1 MIYSNKSLV
10 NIPMLLRVIGW
21 LLMIEAAFMLIPLG
35 TSLFYNERDW
45 IAFAIAAGSTAL
57 IGLCTTT
64 FVRPGRTSMG
74 KREGFL
80 LTAMTWIVFSFFG
93 TIPFIIG
100 NCDISLT
107 DAFFEA
113 MSSFTTTGASTLE
126 SVENLSHGLLIWRAV
141 MQWIGGLGIILFTLA
156 VIPMLN
162 QQGGMQM
169 FNAEVTGITHEKI
182 RPRVSQT
189 AKGLWSVYIL
199 LTSALCVLLIVGP
212 MSVFDSICHS
222 MSVMSTGGISTS
234 DGSVDSWNSP
244 YIKIVMTLFMFLG
257 GVNFSLIYRVGH
269 GDFKSTWKNQV
280 WRVYGVVI
288 LAATLVTVFC
298 ILLTRPG
305 DITFESIVIDPLF
318 QVVSMIT
325 STGYTLD
332 VFPSWGPVVL
342 LVMIVLMISGGCAGS
357 TSGGAKIDRFI
368 VLFQHCRNEIER
380 CLHPNAILSV
390 RSGNRVVPRDL
401 VSKSIVFLCL
411 FALIIIAGTFI
422 LTTTG
427 AGISHSFMLTMVSI
441 TNAGISLPDT
451 IVNTDF
457 SAVAD
462 LGKWVLSLIMLV
474 GRLEIFTV
482 LLLFTPEFWQK

>member
-1 MIYSNKSLV
+1 MQYTKTGV
-10 NIPMLLRVIGW
+10 NIPMLLRVVGW
-21 LLMIEAAFMLIPLG
+21 LLMIEAMFMLIPLAV
-35 TSLFYNERDW
+35 TIFYGESDMM
-45 IAFAIAAGSTAL
+45 AFAISTGVTAL
-57 IGLCTTT
+57 IGILTTT
-64 FVRPGRTSMG
+64 FVKPRRSSMG
-74 KREGFL
+74 KREGFM
-80 LTAMTWIVFSFFG
+80 LTSLTWVVFSFFG
-93 TIPFIIG
+93 TLPFIIG
-100 NCDISLT
+100 DCPISLT

-113 MSSFTTTGASTLE
+113 MSSFTTTGASTLS
-126 SVENLSHGLLIWRAV
+126 SVESLSHGLMMWRAV

-189 AKGLWSVYIL
+189 AKGLWGVYIL
-199 LTSALCVLLIVGP
+199 LTTALFVLLCFGP
-212 MSVFDSICHS
+212 MSVFDSLCHS

-234 DGSVDSWNSP
+234 DGSVETWNTL
-244 YIKIVMTLFMFLG
+244 YVKVVMIVFMFLG

-269 GDFKSTWKNQV
+269 GDVKRAWGNQV
-280 WRVYGVVI
+280 LRVYMAVI
-288 LAATLVTVFC
+288 VAST
-298 ILLTRPG
+298 LLTFICIVASRPEHM
-305 DITFESIVIDPLF
+305 DVESLLVDPLF

-342 LVMIVLMISGGCAGS
+342 LMMLILMLSGGCAGS

-368 VLFQHCRNEIER
+368 VLLQHCRNEIER

-411 FALIIIAGTFI
+411 FVLIIVASTII
-422 LTTTG
+422 LTATG
-427 AGISHSFMLTMVSI
+427 ASINHSFMLTLVSI
-441 TNAGISLPDT
+441 TNAGITLPDY
-451 IVNTDF
+451 IANTDF
-457 SAVAD
+457 CEISSF
-462 LGKWVLSLIMLV
+462 GKWILSLVMLV

-482 LLLFTPEFWQK
+482 LLLFMPDFWRK